1 MFRSNAPRLRFWPA
15 LKKGFLSDS
24 SQNQIREVLVETARG
39 HVASAKRK
47 KLAGIRV
54 SPGGYF
60 AAAALLTFASLL
72 CLRTHHDLIA
82 LMLTAGTWTII
93 PLLVLTNRLSFDG
106 HTIVRTGLVARLIRL
121 VRGRLQSLGVDDVE
135 RVEVATLRTL
145 RRGGKVRYR
154 YRVEIA
160 GKGLA
165 FVLASGGQEFRQM
178 VRVLLPRI
186 SDHKLDAR
194 ARELRDHLGDA
205 KVVRREAAKLGIAST
220 SVLEETSAAK
230 RADRYRAALST
241 SPATNLPANETKPE
255 DAERANSLRKSAND
269 LRISGFLQ
277 QSAEA
282 FRRALLISPR
292 SPWLIYEYA
301 RLLKSQ
307 ASAFGDAR
315 LLGRA
320 CAALRLAATRG
331 PTDALLLARVGECF
345 LEYGDPSRASKLF
358 RRTLEID
365 EEAYRAQLGL
375 AEVALSDGKLA
386 HVIHHYNDAAR
397 IAPDK
402 ATATL
407 ARREADYYSRLN
419 NDEDYLAAELRR
431 MNWLEGANRIQRL
444 TARVSF
450 AALLVALVGS
460 SIDQVVAGLGWALAS
475 SSIIAWSGSLVIRKL
490 LAPRGRAETSDA

>member
-1 MFRSNAPRLRFWPA
+1 MPRA
-15 LKKGFLSDS
+15 LELTAYEEKLLSDS
-24 SQNQIREVLVETARG
+24 SQNQIREVLVETVRG
-39 HVASAKRK
+39 HVAAPKRK

-60 AAAALLTFASLL
+60 ATAALLTFASLL
-72 CLRTHHDLIA
+72 CLRTHRDLLA
-82 LMLTAGTWTII
+82 LILIAGTWTII
-93 PLLVLTNRLSFDG
+93 PFLILTNRLSFDG
-106 HTIVRTGLVARLIRL
+106 HTVSRTGLVAMLIRL
-121 VRGRLQSLGVDDVE
+121 VRRRSQSLAVEDIE

-160 GKGLA
+160 GKGWA

-194 ARELRDHLGDA
+194 ARELRDYLGDVKA
-205 KVVRREAAKLGIAST
+205 VRREAAKLGIAPT
-220 SVLEETSAAK
+220 SVLEETSEAK

-241 SPATNLPANETKPE
+241 NLPANLPANEASHE
-255 DAERANSLRKSAND
+255 DAERASLLRKSANN
-269 LRISGFLQ
+269 LRMSGFLQ

-301 RLLKSQ
+301 RMLKSQ

-331 PTDALLLARVGECF
+331 PTDAVLLARVGECF
-345 LEYGDPSRASKLF
+345 LEYGDPLRASKLF

-386 HVIHHYNDAAR
+386 HVIHHYSEAAR
-397 IAPDK
+397 VAPDK

-431 MNWLEGANRIQRL
+431 MNWLEGANRIQHL

-460 SIDQVVAGLGWALAS
+460 SIDQVVAGLGWAFAS
-475 SSIIAWSGSLVIRKL
+475 SSIVAWSGSLVTRKL
-490 LAPRGRAETSDA
+490 LAARGRAETSDA

>member
-1 MFRSNAPRLRFWPA
+1 M
-15 LKKGFLSDS
+15 KKSLLSDS
-24 SQNQIREVLVETARG
+24 SQNQIREVLAETARG
-39 HVASAKRK
+39 HVASAKGR

-60 AAAALLTFASLL
+60 AVAALLTFASLL
-72 CLRTHHDLIA
+72 CLRTQRDLVA
-82 LMLTAGTWTII
+82 LVLIVGTWTII

-106 HTIVRTGLVARLIRL
+106 HTIARTGLVAMLIRL
-121 VRGRLQSLGVDDVE
+121 VRRRSQSLAIDDVE

-160 GKGLA
+160 GKGLS
-165 FVLASGGQEFRQM
+165 FVLASGGHEFRQM
-178 VRVLLPRI
+178 IRVLLPRI

-194 ARELRDHLGDA
+194 ACELRDHLGEVR
-205 KVVRREAAKLGIAST
+205 VVRSEAAKLGIAST
-220 SVLEETSAAK
+220 SVLEETSEAK
-230 RADRYRAALST
+230 RADKYRVAL
-241 SPATNLPANETKPE
+241 ANDASDASDE
-255 DAERANSLRKSAND
+255 DAERGTLLRKSAND
-269 LRISGFLQ
+269 LRILGFLR

-292 SPWLIYEYA
+292 SPWLIYEYS

-345 LEYGDPSRASKLF
+345 LEYGDPMRAAKLF

-386 HVIHHYNDAAR
+386 HVIHHYNEAVR
-397 IAPDK
+397 LAPDK
-402 ATATL
+402 ATTNL

-431 MNWLEGANRIQRL
+431 MNWLEGANRIQHL

-450 AALLVALVGS
+450 AALLIALVGS

-475 SSIIAWSGSLVIRKL
+475 SSIIAWSGSLVMRKV
-490 LAPRGRAETSDA
+490 LAGRGRAEASDA

>member
-1 MFRSNAPRLRFWPA
+1 MPRA
-15 LKKGFLSDS
+15 LELTAFEENPLNDS

-39 HVASAKRK
+39 HVAAPKPK

-60 AAAALLTFASLL
+60 ATAALLTFASLL
-72 CLRTHHDLIA
+72 CLRTHRDLLA
-82 LMLTAGTWTII
+82 LILIAGTWTII
-93 PLLVLTNRLSFDG
+93 PFLVLTNRLSFDG
-106 HTIVRTGLVARLIRL
+106 HTVSRTGLAAMLIRL
-121 VRGRLQSLGVDDVE
+121 VRRRSQSMAVEDIE

-160 GKGLA
+160 GKGWA
-165 FVLASGGQEFRQM
+165 FVLASGGQEFLQM
-178 VRVLLPRI
+178 VRLLLPRI

-194 ARELRDHLGDA
+194 ARELRDHLGDVKA
-205 KVVRREAAKLGIAST
+205 VRREAAKLGVAPT
-220 SVLEETSAAK
+220 SVLDETSEAK
-230 RADRYRAALST
+230 RADRYRAVLLTNSA
-241 SPATNLPANETKPE
+241 PNLPANEVSPE
-255 DAERANSLRKSAND
+255 DAERASRLRKSAND
-269 LRISGFLQ
+269 LRMSGFLQ

-301 RLLKSQ
+301 RMLKSQ

-331 PTDALLLARVGECF
+331 PTDAVLLSRVGESF
-345 LEYGDPSRASKLF
+345 LEYGDPLRASKLF

-386 HVIHHYNDAAR
+386 HVIHHYSEAAR
-397 IAPDK
+397 VAPDK
-402 ATATL
+402 ATAAL

-450 AALLVALVGS
+450 AALLIALIGS
-460 SIDQVVAGLGWALAS
+460 SIDQVVAGLAWALAS
-475 SSIIAWSGSLVIRKL
+475 SSIIAWSGSLVTRKL
-490 LAPRGRAETSDA
+490 LAARGRAETSNA

>member
-1 MFRSNAPRLRFWPA
+1 MPRA
-15 LKKGFLSDS
+15 LELTAFEENPLSDS

-39 HVASAKRK
+39 HVAAPKPK

-60 AAAALLTFASLL
+60 ATAALLTFASLL
-72 CLRTHHDLIA
+72 CLRTHRDLLA
-82 LMLTAGTWTII
+82 LILIAGTWTII
-93 PLLVLTNRLSFDG
+93 PFLILTNRLSFDG
-106 HTIVRTGLVARLIRL
+106 HTVSRTGLAAMLIRL
-121 VRGRLQSLGVDDVE
+121 VRRRSQSLAVEDIE

-160 GKGLA
+160 GKGLS
-165 FVLASGGQEFRQM
+165 FVLASGGEEFRRM

-186 SDHKLDAR
+186 GDYKLDAR
-194 ARELRDHLGDA
+194 AGELRDHLGDVKA
-205 KVVRREAAKLGIAST
+205 VRREAAKLGIAPT
-220 SVLEETSAAK
+220 SVLEETSEAK
-230 RADRYRAALST
+230 RADRYRAVLSN
-241 SPATNLPANETKPE
+241 SVATNLASHE
-255 DAERANSLRKSAND
+255 DAERANLLRKSAND
-269 LRISGFLQ
+269 LRIAGCLH

-301 RLLKSQ
+301 RMLKSQ

-331 PTDALLLARVGECF
+331 PTDAVLLSRVGECF
-345 LEYGDPSRASKLF
+345 LEYGDPLRASKLF

-386 HVIHHYNDAAR
+386 HVIHHYSEAAR

-402 ATATL
+402 ATAAL

-460 SIDQVVAGLGWALAS
+460 SVDQVVAGLGWAFAS
-475 SSIIAWSGSLVIRKL
+475 SSIIAWSGSLLTRRL
-490 LAPRGRAETSDA
+490 LAARGRAETSDA

>member
-1 MFRSNAPRLRFWPA
+1 M
-15 LKKGFLSDS
+15 KKSFLSDS
-24 SQNQIREVLVETARG
+24 SQNQIREVLADAARG
-39 HVASAKRK
+39 HVASAKGK
-47 KLAGIRV
+47 KLAGIRI

-72 CLRTHHDLIA
+72 CLRTQRDLVA
-82 LMLTAGTWTII
+82 LVLVAGTWIII

-106 HTIVRTGLVARLIRL
+106 HTIARTGLAAMLIRL
-121 VRGRLQSLGVDDVE
+121 VRGRLQSLAVDDVE

-160 GKGLA
+160 GKGLS

-194 ARELRDHLGDA
+194 ARELRDHLGEVR
-205 KVVRREAAKLGIAST
+205 VVRREAAKLGIAST
-220 SVLEETSAAK
+220 SVLEETSEAK
-230 RADRYRAALST
+230 RVDKYRVALS
-241 SPATNLPANETKPE
+241 ANDASAE
-255 DAERANSLRKSAND
+255 DAERGSLLRKSAND

-345 LEYGDPSRASKLF
+345 LEYGDPLRAAKLF

-386 HVIHHYNDAAR
+386 HVIHHYNEAAR
-397 IAPDK
+397 LAPDK

-407 ARREADYYSRLN
+407 GRREADYYSRLN

-431 MNWLEGANRIQRL
+431 MNWLEGANRIQHL

-450 AALLVALVGS
+450 AALLIALVGS

-490 LAPRGRAETSDA
+490 LAGRGRAETSDA

>member
-1 MFRSNAPRLRFWPA
+1 MPRAFDLA
-15 LKKGFLSDS
+15 ACDENLLSDS

-39 HVASAKRK
+39 HAVSPKRK

-60 AAAALLTFASLL
+60 AAAALLTFASLW
-72 CLRTHHDLIA
+72 CLRTHRDLQA
-82 LMLTAGTWTII
+82 LILIAGTWTVI

-106 HTIVRTGLVARLIRL
+106 HTISRTGLAAMLIRL
-121 VRGRLQSLGVDDVE
+121 VRRRSQSLAVDDIE

-160 GKGLA
+160 GRGLS
-165 FVLASGGQEFRQM
+165 FVLASGGHEFRQM

-194 ARELRDHLGDA
+194 ARELRDHLGEVS
-205 KVVRREAAKLGIAST
+205 VVRSEAVKLGIAST
-220 SVLEETSAAK
+220 AVLEETSDAK
-230 RADRYRAALST
+230 RADKYRAALSVAQA
-241 SPATNLPANETKPE
+241 SGE
-255 DAERANSLRKSAND
+255 DAERASLLRKAANN

-320 CAALRLAATRG
+320 CAALRLAASRG

-345 LEYGDPSRASKLF
+345 LEYGDPLRASKLF

-386 HVIHHYNDAAR
+386 HVIHHYNEAAR

-402 ATATL
+402 ATTTL

-431 MNWLEGANRIQRL
+431 MNWLEGANRIQHL
-444 TARVSF
+444 AARVSF
-450 AALLVALVGS
+450 AALLIALVGS
-460 SIDQVVAGLGWALAS
+460 SIDQVVAGLGWAFAS
-475 SSIIAWSGSLVIRKL
+475 SSIIAWSGSLLTRKL
-490 LAPRGRAETSDA
+490 LSARGRADTSGA